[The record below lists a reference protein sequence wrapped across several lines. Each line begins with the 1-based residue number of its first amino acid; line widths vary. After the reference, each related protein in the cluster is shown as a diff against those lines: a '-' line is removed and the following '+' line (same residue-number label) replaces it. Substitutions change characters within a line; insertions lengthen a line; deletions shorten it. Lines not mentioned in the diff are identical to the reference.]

1 MPVMET
7 KNFGTMTFEPE
18 SELEFP
24 GGLPGFDSRRRFVAV
39 RFVESDPIVYL
50 QSLED
55 PDLCF
60 ITMPILAVDPRYKL
74 RVKGEDLGQLGLT
87 AARQPRIGED
97 VLCLAVLSIR
107 ETGPTANL
115 LAPIVVNLRNRR
127 AVQAVAPESEYSHQ
141 HALMPEEA
149 SVCS

>member
-1 MPVMET
+1 MET
-7 KNFGTMTFEPE
+7 KSFGKISFEPE

-24 GGLPGFDSRRRFVAV
+24 CGLPAFEERRRFVAV
-39 RFVESDPIVYL
+39 RFVESDPLIYL

-55 PDLCF
+55 PGLCF

-74 RVKGEDLGQLGLT
+74 AVSGEDMEQLGLPAT
-87 AARQPRIGED
+87 SQLLIGED
-97 VLCLAVLSIR
+97 ILCLSVLSIQ

-127 AVQAVAPESEYSHQ
+127 AVQAVAPESGYSHQ
-141 HALMPEEA
+141 FALMPDEA

>member
-1 MPVMET
+1 M
-7 KNFGTMTFEPE
+7 
-18 SELEFP
+18 
-24 GGLPGFDSRRRFVAV
+24 
-39 RFVESDPIVYL
+39 
-50 QSLED
+50 ED

-60 ITMPILAVDPRYKL
+60 ITMPILAVDPLYKL
-74 RVKGEDLGQLGLT
+74 KLSGEDLDQLGLPQ
-87 AARQPRIGED
+87 ARQPPIGED
-97 VLCLAVLSIR
+97 VLCLTVLSVR

-141 HALMPEEA
+141 FVLMPQEA